1 MRASYVMALAVLL
14 FVIARWSRN
23 QDNALTIGVVL
34 SGVFAV
40 FVIALLDQGRTAEI
54 AKGFAWLFFL
64 GAAYNAIP
72 PIGKVVTTSAGNAAS
87 GARATII

>member
-1 MRASYVMALAVLL
+1 MALAILL

-23 QDNALTIGVVL
+23 QNNSLTIGVVL
-34 SGVFAV
+34 SGIFAV

-64 GAAYNAIP
+64 AAAYNALP
-72 PIGKVVTTSAGNAAS
+72 PVGKIVTTSAGNAAA
-87 GARATII
+87 GAHDAIL